1 MKKVLKLLDKIVLI
15 PWGLT
20 AVASATDRAIRKK
33 IHGSWK
39 KLIPSNEEMVVI
51 MKIVESVKESA
62 ILIKVVTKTAKN
74 EAKE

>member
-1 MKKVLKLLDKIVLI
+1 
-15 PWGLT
+15 
-20 AVASATDRAIRKK
+20 
-33 IHGSWK
+33 
-39 KLIPSNEEMVVI
+39 MVVI